1 MYKVSYILPE
11 GEQVHVAVCAV
22 KEDGSQIFQMEI
34 QSPYEKG
41 KSLDAYEQ
49 AAIEQYTSI
58 VCDIAASAQP
68 PPGPDATGFRESFS
82 PFVTSWTA
90 PCNSDRSES

>member
-1 MYKVSYILPE
+1 MYKVKVTYILPE
-11 GEQVHVAVCAV
+11 GDLVRVAVCAV

-49 AAIEQYTSI
+49 AAIEQYTST
-58 VCDIAASAQP
+58 VSDIAASAQ
-68 PPGPDATGFRESFS
+68 S
-82 PFVTSWTA
+82 A
-90 PCNSDRSES
+90 PAELEVAEASAKK